1 MTIDS
6 SSQKPLKQDGLS
18 AISADIKIRTKER
31 TSGHPH
37 PYLNGNFYPVFEET
51 VGDEGIECEVVGTI
65 PEVLRGSQYIRT
77 GPNTLNV
84 PADGAPHHFF
94 TGEGKKE
101 QRKGSYVRVIFF
113 SPLSF
118 FLFVRSCCLF
128 EKSEPKREF
137 FCVEI
142 WLPRA
147 HALVFVCLFVILIFM
162 SAVNCARII

>member
-1 MTIDS
+1 MTTDS
-6 SSQKPLKQDGLS
+6 SSQKPLKQGGLS
-18 AISADIKIRTKER
+18 AIPADIKVRTKER

-51 VGDEGIECEVVGTI
+51 VGDEGIACEVVGTI

-101 QRKGSYVRVIFF
+101 QGKVV
-113 SPLSF
+113 L
-118 FLFVRSCCLF
+118 
-128 EKSEPKREF
+128 
-137 FCVEI
+137 
-142 WLPRA
+142 
-147 HALVFVCLFVILIFM
+147 
-162 SAVNCARII
+162 CA